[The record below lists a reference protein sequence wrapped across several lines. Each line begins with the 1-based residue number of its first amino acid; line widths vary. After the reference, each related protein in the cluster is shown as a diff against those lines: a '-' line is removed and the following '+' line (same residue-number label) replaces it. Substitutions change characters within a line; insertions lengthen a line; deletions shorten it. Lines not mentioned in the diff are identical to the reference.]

1 MWCHIDKRVNTWEAF
16 WMAETSPAWVDAKA
30 EKKHERQRARTT
42 KDKDVLVIFFQMV
55 HPLF

>member
-16 WMAETSPAWVDAKA
+16 WMAETSPAWVAKA

-42 KDKDVLVIFFQMV
+42 KYKDVLVIFFQMV